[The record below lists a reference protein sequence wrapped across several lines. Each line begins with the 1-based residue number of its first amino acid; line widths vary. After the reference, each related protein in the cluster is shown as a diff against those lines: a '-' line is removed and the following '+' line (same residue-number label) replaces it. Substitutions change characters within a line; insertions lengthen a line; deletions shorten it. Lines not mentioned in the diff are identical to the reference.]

1 MKKISEIYMYV
12 LGALIVVGFF
22 VLLGLLIFKGV
33 PAENKEVLYLVI
45 GALISSFTGVV
56 QFFFGSSKGSKD
68 KTQHLVNQSS
78 NQPLG

>member
-12 LGALIVVGFF
+12 LGALITIGCF

-33 PAENKEVLYLVI
+33 PDENKEVLYLVI

-68 KTQHLVNQSS
+68 KTQHLVNQSN
-78 NQPLG
+78 NQPVG